1 MSLLR
6 QYWKEVAILGLC
18 GVILASHYGPLR
30 PEPEVLERVQV
41 EYRDRVQVVYKDK
54 IVYREKVITKPDG
67 TRIEEKETS
76 REETKKEEEEHS
88 KKDEI
93 VRLEKHP
100 KPRFN
105 IGLTYDILNQ
115 QYNGSVGV
123 RIADLPF
130 FLQASLHGPRWGLGL
145 GLSVELQ

>member
-1 MSLLR
+1 MIKE
-6 QYWKEVAILGLC
+6 YWKEVAILGLC
-18 GVILASHYGPLR
+18 GVILASHFGPLQ

-54 IVYREKVITKPDG
+54 VVYREKVITKPDG
-67 TRIEEKETS
+67 TRIEERETS
-76 REETKKEEEEHS
+76 REETKKKEEEHS

-105 IGLTYDILNQ
+105 VGVTYDILNQ
-115 QYNGSVGV
+115 QYNATAGV
-123 RIADLPF
+123 RIADWPF

-145 GLSVELQ
+145 GLSVEIP